1 MYHLVRQFIN
11 TLCIFFCNVFL
22 SILGG
27 KIGWGTE
34 RVQNKVRLKIAW
46 LAVFFFWSPV
56 RHLFSGRPLEVCRNV
71 IFWIQPTSLTCV
83 LTTIRV
89 PGFSHSKLPTVCSY
103 DSCYLTW
110 STKTSIKTLLCVL
123 LFSMSA
129 LEVKFRAAAG
139 IFGVRGM
146 GMTWHCSSNVFMS
159 WIYTTKR
166 HTRALIGWNTF
177 ALCLRA
183 KCSVINQLH

>member
-1 MYHLVRQFIN
+1 MCRIKSDLKLHGWQLFSFDLQWE
-11 TLCIFFCNVFL
+11 FF
-22 SILGG
+22 
-27 KIGWGTE
+27 
-34 RVQNKVRLKIAW
+34 
-46 LAVFFFWSPV
+46 
-56 RHLFSGRPLEVCRNV
+56 FSGRPFEVCHNV

-89 PGFSHSKLPTVCSY
+89 SGFSHSKLPTVCSY

-123 LFSMSA
+123 LFSMGA
-129 LEVKFRAAAG
+129 LEVKFRAAEG

-166 HTRALIGWNTF
+166 HTQALIGWNTF